1 MARAARKLT
10 QETDQSAGLPAHEVI
25 YRRLRN
31 LVLFGDLAPG
41 QAVTIQGL
49 AQQLGAGMTP
59 VREAIRRLGAEGA
72 LEWRGNRRVV
82 VPLLAPDQAD
92 ELAFARLALEPE
104 LARRAA
110 RHCGDEDIS
119 AISAIDD
126 DLDAAIA
133 RGDVQ
138 GYLRENHR
146 FHMAI
151 YARARAPLLMGLV
164 SALWL
169 RFGPSLR
176 VVCGQIGTMN
186 LPDKHDDAI
195 TALRARDADATA
207 RAIAEDIA
215 QGIEQVRKSL
225 LTPPI

>member
-1 MARAARKLT
+1 MDNASGLRARK
-10 QETDQSAGLPAHEVI
+10 LPAHE
-25 YRRLRN
+25 
-31 LVLFGDLAPG
+31 LVYQQIRDMILYGELAPG
-41 QAVTIQGL
+41 QSVTIQGL
-49 AQQLGAGMTP
+49 AGAVAAGMTP

-82 VPLLAPDQAD
+82 VPELGAEQAD

-104 LARRAA
+104 LAKRAA
-110 RHCGDEDIS
+110 RHCDKIS
-119 AISAIDD
+119 IEEISAIDD

-151 YARARAPLLMGLV
+151 YTRAQAPLLAGLV

-176 VVCGQIGTMN
+176 VVCGQLGTMN

-195 TALRARDADATA
+195 AALRARDSDAAA

-215 QGIEQVRKSL
+215 QGIDQVRKSL
-225 LTPPI
+225 LTPSI